1 MVRLLECNSKRMIH
15 FKKVSVPPLMLPQW
29 VTGLKK
35 QINLEGAIA
44 TLSLHSPVPIT
55 NPQPLNCLS
64 GRNFIWWDNQS

>member
-1 MVRLLECNSKRMIH
+1 MVRLLECNSKQMIH

-44 TLSLHSPVPIT
+44 E
-55 NPQPLNCLS
+55 
-64 GRNFIWWDNQS
+64 D

>member
-1 MVRLLECNSKRMIH
+1 MVRLLECNSKRMIP

-44 TLSLHSPVPIT
+44 E
-55 NPQPLNCLS
+55 
-64 GRNFIWWDNQS
+64 D